1 MLFSPTQNL
10 TSLRLSAH
18 INSNTLTM
26 DERYKYT
33 AMTSVENES
42 IKDKYT
48 PDTFFDEWTPCITS
62 SWSNVYDTQKKTLRL
77 EWAHLD
83 KPAGELFVFPIPEK
97 IIHGC
102 LFLDNGQA
110 YFRDYHK
117 GRLSKLRIRY
127 KWSGHNIHILGAFW
141 SPYQQKLIVHD
152 MFMYDGNSLCEKSF
166 KDRWASM
173 KKFIELDYEQDK
185 YMQGFQLNIASVDD
199 FPKKGDTYGV
209 LYQPNIGLATIIHSI
224 PMTTAV
230 QSAPVAVAVSVPV
243 TNIKVVHTPAP
254 TQTLSSTTTL
264 KSKELAKFDLR
275 KHKKFSG
282 PEAFQL
288 WNAEE
293 DLGMPSIQSL
303 SLTKAIREKLL
314 QAETI
319 SVSAKWNKDL
329 SSYEVLA
336 LA

>member
-1 MLFSPTQNL
+1 
-10 TSLRLSAH
+10 
-18 INSNTLTM
+18 M
-26 DERYKYT
+26 DEKYKYT

-62 SWSNVYDTQKKTLRL
+62 SWSNIYDAQKKKLRL

-83 KPAGELFVFPIPEK
+83 KPAGEVFVFPIPEK
-97 IIHGC
+97 VIHGC

-152 MFMYDGNSLCEKSF
+152 MFMYDGYSLCEKSF

-185 YMQGFQLNIASVDD
+185 YMQGFQLNIASADD

-224 PMTTAV
+224 PMAMAV
-230 QSAPVAVAVSVPV
+230 QKAPEPVSVP
-243 TNIKVVHTPAP
+243 TSTSTSNPTP
-254 TQTLSSTTTL
+254 TV
-264 KSKELAKFDLR
+264 SKPRELAKFDLR